1 MFYEYIEE
9 LTLFRMFTYEE
20 LVDFVALSAEIVQV
34 KVPIIILRLTRKV
47 AILIVLNESEE
58 KEKCKTTT
66 DFMLPSNILKPN
78 FH

>member
-20 LVDFVALSAEIVQV
+20 LVDVVALSAEIVQV

-47 AILIVLNESEE
+47 AILIVLTESEE
-58 KEKCKTTT
+58 KEK
-66 DFMLPSNILKPN
+66 
-78 FH
+78 

>member
-20 LVDFVALSAEIVQV
+20 LVDFVALSTEIVQV

-47 AILIVLNESEE
+47 AILIVLTESEE
-58 KEKCKTTT
+58 KEK
-66 DFMLPSNILKPN
+66 
-78 FH
+78 

>member
-47 AILIVLNESEE
+47 AILIILTESEE
-58 KEKCKTTT
+58 KEK
-66 DFMLPSNILKPN
+66 
-78 FH
+78 